1 MRPESVTTH
10 CGSSHFLVSFLVR
23 IMDAIFL
30 PCWLQRQQFLQL
42 RIRRRL
48 VHVLIIDF
56 RVEDIVRSFAFVVI
70 RSVET
75 LMLESLAALGDHDT
89 GQASVG
95 TRGVCKS
102 IGGVCVGSC
111 CVGGRLLLSGLEWAG
126 ERCHDV
132 HVSIF
137 VLCCDQTLV

>member
-1 MRPESVTTH
+1 
-10 CGSSHFLVSFLVR
+10 
-23 IMDAIFL
+23 MDAIFL